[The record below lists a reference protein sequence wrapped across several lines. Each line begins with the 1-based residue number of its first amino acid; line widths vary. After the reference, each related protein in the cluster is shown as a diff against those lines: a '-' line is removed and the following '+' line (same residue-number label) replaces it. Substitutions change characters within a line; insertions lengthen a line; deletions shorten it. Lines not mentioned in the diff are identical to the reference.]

1 MNCAAC
7 VSQLSR
13 YLQDKKTMVLEVRI
27 VVTFVGLP
35 LGGAQGRHWGLVMV
49 CVLIWVLVTW
59 VLVTL

>member
-1 MNCAAC
+1 
-7 VSQLSR
+7 
-13 YLQDKKTMVLEVRI
+13 MVLEVRI